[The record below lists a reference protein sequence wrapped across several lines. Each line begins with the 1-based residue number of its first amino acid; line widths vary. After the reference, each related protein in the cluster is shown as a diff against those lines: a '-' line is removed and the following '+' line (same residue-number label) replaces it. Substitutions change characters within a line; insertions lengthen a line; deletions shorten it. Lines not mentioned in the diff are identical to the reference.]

1 MFSFK
6 PKVKKKDRGLHSE
19 KIETWFKSSFNVMT
33 KSSLTKHAYQ
43 FDFEDVVVSIAQIK
57 CVEPGCPPLE
67 TVIAVLDAEKPLRLS
82 IRKCLKDVC
91 EADVT
96 QSIQDWIED
105 KVQPCNCGDVI
116 LQAYRLKIDKKV
128 DTSEI
133 LVDHKD
139 ALSKDEQEAKS
150 TSTFEDIDRMVGFAM
165 NKDW

>member
-1 MFSFK
+1 M
-6 PKVKKKDRGLHSE
+6 
-19 KIETWFKSSFNVMT
+19 
-33 KSSLTKHAYQ
+33 
-43 FDFEDVVVSIAQIK
+43 
-57 CVEPGCPPLE
+57 
-67 TVIAVLDAEKPLRLS
+67 
-82 IRKCLKDVC
+82 C

-165 NKDW
+165 NKVGGLFSSLCSQYERLSTQRYLFTFHIYIPKIYSSYYKNTTTTTTIR